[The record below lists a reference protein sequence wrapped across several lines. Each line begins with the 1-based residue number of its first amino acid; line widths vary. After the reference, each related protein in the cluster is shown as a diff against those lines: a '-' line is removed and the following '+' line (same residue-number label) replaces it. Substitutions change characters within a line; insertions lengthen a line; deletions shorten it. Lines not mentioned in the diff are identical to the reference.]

1 MSRLRWAR
9 RAGVSLLAGG
19 GLSGIG
25 LAGPLTAGAP
35 AQDPASGAGAP
46 TGTTVVAN
54 SPAVTT
60 AAPPAAGTSA
70 PASSPAGSTVS
81 TTGPSSSPPPVTAAP
96 AAGPTVTAQQSQPD
110 APSSTPQRPSARR
123 TPAAK
128 PPTTAVASPTAA
140 PAVGPNSVALP
151 PQLLANQFGVL
162 PGGADPA
169 LAAQALRFYRI
180 PLFLLPIY
188 QAAAIQ
194 YGVPWQVLAAINEVE
209 TDYGQDLS
217 VSTAGAVGW
226 MQFLPETWLQ
236 YGVDASRAGFAD
248 PYNPA
253 DAIFAA
259 ARYLRAAGATSDLRS
274 AIFAYNHSD
283 TYVSSVLLRARLIA
297 SYPEPVMASL
307 TGLAEG
313 RPPVVGGRLP
323 SGGGAPGARPAAHGP
338 RLATITGSR
347 GQAAVA
353 AQDGRVIAL
362 GHSHKLG
369 DYLVLRDVYG
379 DSYTYA
385 GLGTLAARYP
395 VAALSAAVPASV
407 PAPAG
412 STRARDP
419 RPARPASAG
428 VQPPITL
435 APAAPAAPAAAAP
448 VTQTKV
454 RLFAHAAPVAHPAAA
469 PVAEPP
475 RGMHWA
481 VLRRGSIVT
490 AGTRLGTL
498 HDAHGGGSMRFAV
511 QPAGD
516 PRTVDPGPVLSNWR
530 LLDAA
535 VNPDG
540 PGSGDGLLGMTAGDV
555 FLLSKSEL
563 QRQVLADPTIS
574 IYACGRRDIASGAID
589 TRVLAVLAYLSRRG
603 LKPTV
608 SALKCG
614 GITPARGDGA
624 DRHAGDGVDITA
636 VNGIAVSG
644 HQGAG
649 SVTDTTIRALLALQG
664 RFAPARIVS
673 LMSYPGARTT
683 QARRDHGDR
692 IHIGFR
698 PQLAVASVLPPGA
711 GKAAAASA
719 ARTAPARTAPTPAAP
734 LTQAAWDQLIS
745 RLAGIPAPAVP
756 TRPSASAIRD
766 PAGSRPTVTRSLRFP
781 FRSR

>member
-46 TGTTVVAN
+46 AGTTVVAN
-54 SPAVTT
+54 PPAATP

-70 PASSPAGSTVS
+70 PAAPPPAAGPTVS

-96 AAGPTVTAQQSQPD
+96 TVTAQQSQPD
-110 APSSTPQRPSARR
+110 APSSTPLRPSDRR

-128 PPTTAVASPTAA
+128 PPTTPAAPPTAA
-140 PAVGPNSVALP
+140 PAVGPNGVALP
-151 PQLLANQFGVL
+151 PALLANQFGVL
-162 PGGADPA
+162 PGGTDPA

-209 TDYGQDLS
+209 TDYGHDLS

-297 SYPEPVMASL
+297 SYPEPVVASL

-313 RPPVVGGRLP
+313 RPPVVAGGLP
-323 SGGGAPGARPAAHGP
+323 SGGAAGARAASPAVHGP
-338 RLATITGSR
+338 RLTTITGSR

-362 GHSHKLG
+362 GHSRALG

-385 GLGTLAARYP
+385 GLGTLATRYP
-395 VAALSAAVPASV
+395 VAVVSAAVPPSV

-435 APAAPAAPAAAAP
+435 APAAPVASAAAAATP
-448 VTQTKV
+448 VSPTKV

-469 PVAEPP
+469 AHGAAPP
-475 RGMHWA
+475 RGTRWA

-516 PRTVDPGPVLSNWR
+516 PRTVDPRPVLSNWR

-535 VNPDG
+535 VNPGG
-540 PGSGDGLLGMTAGDV
+540 PGSGDGLLGMTADDV
-555 FLLSKSEL
+555 FLLSKTEL

-589 TRVLAVLAYLSRRG
+589 TRVLAVLAYLSRSG

-614 GITPARGDGA
+614 GVAPARGDGA
-624 DRHAGDGVDITA
+624 DRRAGDGIDITA

-698 PQLAVASVLPPGA
+698 PQLAVATVLPAGA
-711 GKAAAASA
+711 GKAAAAS
-719 ARTAPARTAPTPAAP
+719 APTPAAP

-766 PAGSRPTVTRSLRFP
+766 PAAPASRSTATRSLRFP

>member
-1 MSRLRWAR
+1 
-9 RAGVSLLAGG
+9 VLAGG
-19 GLSGIG
+19 
-25 LAGPLTAGAP
+25 
-35 AQDPASGAGAP
+35 AS
-46 TGTTVVAN
+46 
-54 SPAVTT
+54 
-60 AAPPAAGTSA
+60 
-70 PASSPAGSTVS
+70 
-81 TTGPSSSPPPVTAAP
+81 
-96 AAGPTVTAQQSQPD
+96 
-110 APSSTPQRPSARR
+110 
-123 TPAAK
+123 
-128 PPTTAVASPTAA
+128 
-140 PAVGPNSVALP
+140 
-151 PQLLANQFGVL
+151 
-162 PGGADPA
+162 PA

-209 TDYGQDLS
+209 TDYGHDLS

-297 SYPEPVMASL
+297 SYPEPVVASL

-313 RPPVVGGRLP
+313 RPPVAAGLLP
-323 SGGGAPGARPAAHGP
+323 STGVTAAGATRPPAHGP
-338 RLATITGSR
+338 RLATITGAR
-347 GQAAVA
+347 GQAALA

-362 GHSHKLG
+362 GHSRAFG

-385 GLGTLAARYP
+385 GLGTLASVYP
-395 VAALSAAVPASV
+395 VAIASAAGRASM

-412 STRARDP
+412 STSAHDP

-435 APAAPAAPAAAAP
+435 APAAPAAAAATAP
-448 VTQTKV
+448 PAPAKV
-454 RLFAHAAPVAHPAAA
+454 RLFAHPAPIAPAATA
-469 PVAEPP
+469 VPSAAPP
-475 RGMHWA
+475 RGMRWA
-481 VLRRGSIVT
+481 ALRPGSIVP

-498 HDAHGGGSMRFAV
+498 HDARGGGGYLRFAV

-516 PRTVDPGPVLSNWR
+516 PRTVDPAPVLSNWR
-530 LLDAA
+530 LLDTA
-535 VNPDG
+535 VNPGG

-555 FLLSKSEL
+555 FLLSKTEL

-574 IYACGRRDIASGAID
+574 IYACGRHDIVSGAID
-589 TRVLAVLAYLSRRG
+589 ARVLAVLAYLSRSG

-608 SALKCG
+608 SGLKCARG
-614 GITPARGDGA
+614 AAPAPGDGA
-624 DRHAGDGVDITA
+624 DRQAGDGVDISA
-636 VNGIAVSG
+636 VNGIAISG

-649 SVTDTTIRALLALQG
+649 SVTDTTIRALLGLQG

-683 QARRDHGDR
+683 MARRDHGDR
-692 IHIGFR
+692 IHVGFR
-698 PQLAVASVLPPGA
+698 PQLAASTLLPTGVHA
-711 GKAAAASA
+711 NAASA
-719 ARTAPARTAPTPAAP
+719 ARTAPAPATLAPTPAAP

-745 RLAGIPAPAVP
+745 RLAAIPAPLVP
-756 TRPSASAIRD
+756 RRPSASAIRD
-766 PAGSRPTVTRSLRFP
+766 PAAPGSRSTATRSLRLP